1 MWVLGI
7 INRWVLLTGLPLL
20 RRIPFVRDLPFIR
33 GHFRIRAF
41 DFPQSDRAR
50 LRSVVNRD
58 TAAFLGPNHP
68 EFGLDWMM
76 DKELSTRVAPRM
88 ASWAAHGI
96 VAAAPRFWTRNNL
109 VSNNGGDAA
118 RHYSIAWAM
127 RGHGVLLH
135 PEGSVRWTS
144 DKVHPLFH
152 GIAEMA
158 VEAARR
164 LGDEG
169 SNRSVFVVPIVWK
182 YRYVF
187 DVSARMH
194 REMDTIERGLS
205 LSAGPRSS
213 VAERFCLL
221 QENILARQMTTF
233 GFDRAPVGGDFFSRQ
248 RAFQMHLLGD
258 LVSAYAIEPADSID
272 RTIGRIRKAI
282 ARSRENASDD
292 SQRSARLERDLA
304 RLEEASRL
312 GGFSRDVYGSPTL
325 SQEQIFESLKRV
337 RACLLTRGIANVLH
351 NVLPT
356 PCGPR
361 IAHVRVPE
369 PIAIDLRR
377 VSSDASEQ
385 TAYVEWLTEETRE
398 RMQAALDAINRE
410 IATEVGALSHPNPFV
425 ERGDAQRRDV
435 ESSASKPWRMDSGT
449 RNADPC
455 RIPRGVLSESENGSR
470 CSKSRVRTAP

>member
-1 MWVLGI
+1 MRVLGI
-7 INRWVLLTGLPLL
+7 VNRWFLLAGVPLL
-20 RRIPFVRDLPFIR
+20 RRIPIVRDLPFIR
-33 GHFRIRAF
+33 GHFRIRTF
-41 DFPQSDRAR
+41 DFPRADRAR
-50 LRSVVNRD
+50 LHSVVNSE
-58 TAAFLGPNHP
+58 TAAFVGPNHP

-76 DKELSTRVAPRM
+76 DKEISTRVAPRM

-96 VAAAPRFWTRNNL
+96 VAAAPRFWTSNNL

-118 RHYSIAWAM
+118 RRYSIAWAM
-127 RGHGVLLH
+127 RGYGVLLH

-144 DKVHPLFH
+144 DKVHPLFR

-158 VEAARR
+158 VEAAQKLRA
-164 LGDEG
+164 EG
-169 SNRSVFVVPIVWK
+169 SDRPVFIVPIVWK

-194 REMDTIERGLS
+194 REMETIERGLS
-205 LSAGPRSS
+205 LPDGRHSS
-213 VAERFCLL
+213 VADRFRAL
-221 QENILARQMTTF
+221 QENILARQMVAF
-233 GFDRAPVGGDFFSRQ
+233 EYDRTAADGDFFSRQ
-248 RAFQMHLLGD
+248 HAFQTHLIDGL
-258 LVSAYAIEPADSID
+258 AATYPIEASDSID
-272 RTIGRIRKAI
+272 RTIGRLRRAI
-282 ARSRENASDD
+282 TRSRETVKSD
-292 SQRSARLERDLA
+292 AHLAVRLERDLA
-304 RLEEASRL
+304 RVDEASRL
-312 GGFSRDVYGSPTL
+312 GGFSPDVYSTPTL

-337 RACLLTRGIANVLH
+337 RACLLNRGIGNVLH

-356 PCGPR
+356 PYGPR

-377 VSSDASEQ
+377 VTDDASERR
-385 TAYVEWLTEETRE
+385 AYVEWLTEKTRE

-410 IATEVGALSHPNPFV
+410 IAGEVGGLSHPNPFV
-425 ERGDAQRRDV
+425 TGASSQRRDV

-455 RIPRGVLSESENGSR
+455 RIPRGVFSESENGSQ